1 MPQIFHRRANFLPTI
16 SLVAAAA
23 GGVFALVFL
32 WYYFV
37 PSYTDVGYMPDQP
50 VEYSHRLHVG
60 QLGLDCRYCH
70 TNVETTAHS
79 NIPATQTCMNCHSQI
94 KTESL
99 ALVGVRESWATG
111 NSIEWVKVH
120 QLPDFAHFSHSIHIN
135 NGVGCESCHGRVDQM
150 ETVRQ
155 EEPLSMR
162 WCLDCHRA
170 PEQHLRP
177 TSEITKMGY
186 EQPVDFLE
194 RNLAR
199 MKEENIRPP
208 TACSACHY

>member
-1 MPQIFHRRANFLPTI
+1 MPQIFHRRANFLPAI

-170 PEQHLRP
+170 PEQYLRP

-186 EQPVDFLE
+186 EQPIDFLE

>member
-186 EQPVDFLE
+186 EQPIDFLE

>member
-111 NSIEWVKVH
+111 NSIEWVRVH

-135 NGVGCESCHGRVDQM
+135 NGVGCESCHGRVDQT

>member
-1 MPQIFHRRANFLPTI
+1 MPQIFPRRANFLPTI
-16 SLVAAAA
+16 SLIASAG

-50 VEYSHRLHVG
+50 VEYSHRLHAG

-79 NIPATQTCMNCHSQI
+79 NIPATETCMNCHSQI

-99 ALVGVRESWATG
+99 LLVGVRESWATG
-111 NSIEWVKVH
+111 QSIEWVRVH
-120 QLPDFAHFSHSIHIN
+120 KLPDYAHFSHSIHIN

-150 ETVRQ
+150 EKVRQ
-155 EEPLSMR
+155 EEALSMR

-177 TSEITKMGY
+177 ASEITTMGY
-186 EQPVDFLE
+186 EQPIDFLE

-199 MKEENIRPP
+199 MREEKIRPP
-208 TACSACHY
+208 TTCSACHY

>member
-50 VEYSHRLHVG
+50 VQYSHRLHVG

-186 EQPVDFLE
+186 EQPIDFLE

-208 TACSACHY
+208 TTCSACHY

>member
-37 PSYTDVGYMPDQP
+37 PAYTDVGYMPDQP
-50 VEYSHRLHVG
+50 VAYSHRLHVG

-111 NSIEWVKVH
+111 NSIEWVRVH

-186 EQPVDFLE
+186 EQPIDFLE

-208 TACSACHY
+208 TTCSACHY